1 MDLELDKDINTYVID
16 RFEGD
21 IAICE
26 NRDTKE
32 ILKINK
38 KELPKNAKEGNI
50 IRKIDSKFRIDE
62 NLEREISDRIR
73 EKMEDLWN

>member
-1 MDLELDKDINTYVID
+1 MDLELNDTNIYVID

-32 ILKINK
+32 ILKVNK
-38 KELPKNAKEGNI
+38 KDLPKDVSEGSI
-50 IRKIDSKFRIDE
+50 IKKIDSKYEKDIV
-62 NLEREISDRIR
+62 LEKEITDRIR
-73 EKMEDLWN
+73 AKMDDLWN